1 MENKLAA
8 NVPPA
13 LAEKMVTPAEAIAEI
28 KPGSRIFIGSA
39 CATPRMLTKTLEE
52 ASIPI
57 PDLELVHFVTNGAL
71 PVVDGKNVSRYYHK
85 TFFVGSDERHPVAHG
100 IADYVPIS
108 LAQVPILLD
117 QGRFTPDVAL
127 IQTTMPDDHGYV
139 SLGVSVDIIAAVVQR
154 AKMIIAEINPNMP
167 WTMGESTL
175 PLDMIHKAVLVDTP
189 VIEYTHY
196 LPDNIASQI
205 ARYIAGLIDDG
216 STLQIGLGRI
226 PNESLKYLNHH
237 NDLGIHSDVITET
250 LLPLIEKGII
260 TGRKKSIYKNRIVAS
275 WCMGTR
281 RFYDF
286 IDRNLLFHFAPMEI
300 VCSPNAIAANNQMVS
315 VTQAFAVDLTGQVC
329 ADQFRGEFYSGV
341 STQPDFIRGA
351 AMSRGGKPIICL
363 ESTNEDGSSRIRP
376 LLQEGEGV
384 TIARSDVH
392 YVITE
397 YGIAYLFG
405 KSMRERALAL
415 AGIAHPDHRAELIE
429 AAKRMNYVP
438 KEHMVTNFCAYAVD
452 EEKTVSLKGGR
463 QVLIRPTRP
472 DDVHMMQELFHR
484 LSEKDKIKRF
494 FRKIMS
500 LSYKDAQRLCN
511 VNQES
516 NVAFI
521 AVSGT
526 RENERIVGTCCYYLQ
541 HATNL
546 GEVAYMISPDWQGSG
561 LGTALQNHMMEHAKR
576 CGISGF
582 AADIL
587 AENEQMIALIKKCSS
602 KVSMTREYDELS
614 FTVLFDQ

>member
-1 MENKLAA
+1 MQDKTLTQM
-8 NVPPA
+8 PSA
-13 LAEKMVTPAEAIAEI
+13 LAEKLVTPEQAIAAI
-28 KPGSRIFIGSA
+28 KPGSRIFLGSA
-39 CATPRMLTKTLEE
+39 CATPRVLTKTLEE
-52 ASIPI
+52 VRIPI
-57 PDLELVHFVTNGAL
+57 PELELVHFVTNGAL
-71 PVVDGKNVSRYYHK
+71 PVVDGVNTSRYYHK
-85 TFFVGSDERHPVAHG
+85 AFFVGSDERQPVANG
-100 IADYVPIS
+100 IADYIPVS

-117 QGRFTPDVAL
+117 QGRFSPDVAL

-139 SLGVSVDIIAAVVQR
+139 SLGVSVDILSAVLQR
-154 AKMIIAEINPNMP
+154 AKMIIAEINPRMP
-167 WTMGESTL
+167 WTMGESTI
-175 PLDMIHKAVLVDTP
+175 PIDMIHKAVMVDTP
-189 VIEYTHY
+189 VIEYTHH

-226 PNESLKYLNHH
+226 PQEALKYLNNH

-250 LLPLIEKGII
+250 ILPLIEKGII
-260 TGRKKSIYKNRIVAS
+260 TGRKKTIYKNRIVAS

-300 VCSPNAIAANNQMVS
+300 VCSTNAIAANHQMVS
-315 VTQAFAVDLTGQVC
+315 ITQAFAVDLTGQVC

-363 ESTNEDGSSRIRP
+363 ESTTENGESRIRP

-415 AGIAHPDHRAELIE
+415 AGIAHPDHRAALIE
-429 AAKRMNYVP
+429 AAKKMNYVP

-452 EEKTVSLKGGR
+452 EEKTVSLKGDR
-463 QVLIRPTRP
+463 QVRIRPTRP
-472 DDVHMMQELFHR
+472 DDVQMMQELFHR

-494 FRKIMS
+494 FRKMMS

-541 HATNL
+541 HETNL

-561 LGTALQNHMMEHAKR
+561 LGTAMQKHMMEHARR
-576 CGISGF
+576 CGIRGF
-582 AADIL
+582 LADIL
-587 AENEQMIALIKKCSS
+587 AENEQMIALIKKAGS
-602 KVSMTREYDELS
+602 KISMIREMDELT
-614 FTVLFDQ
+614 FTVLFE